1 MFGGSG
7 HNLYVGDRK
16 KLTGAIDWYQGISR
30 KVESAFAPDPICDAD
45 QLAPVGQTGKSEKRP
60 RAVLLIVTQWPSG
73 TMAMKFGS
81 AMKSALRVAGEEM
94 ILVQMEPERIF
105 RAVMM

>member
-1 MFGGSG
+1 MSVIGRSSPAQ
-7 HNLYVGDRK
+7 L
-16 KLTGAIDWYQGISR
+16 IGIRASQER
-30 KVESAFAPDPICDAD
+30 LKAFAPDPICDAD

-105 RAVMM
+105 RPVMM